1 MYFKKTENANEGK
14 DRLVLLIS
22 TIIGYFAVFTL
33 KKADIINSYI
43 GAIVLIFLYMYLDF
57 NITNIFFTSK
67 RTTFKIYIFMVLE
80 IMHFFMMAFTL
91 KNIFVYFV
99 GLGILTYLITIDEGK
114 VELKKIYQFVGLY
127 TLIKVIFILTWIIYR
142 G

>member
-1 MYFKKTENANEGK
+1 MYFKKIENANEGK

-43 GAIVLIFLYMYLDF
+43 GAIILIFLYMYLDF

-114 VELKKIYQFVGLY
+114 VELKKIYQFIGLY
-127 TLIKVIFILTWIIYR
+127 TLIKVIFVLTWIIF
-142 G
+142 

>member
-22 TIIGYFAVFTL
+22 TIIGYFAVFAL

-57 NITNIFFTSK
+57 NITNIYFTSK

-127 TLIKVIFILTWIIYR
+127 TLIKVIFVLTWIIF
-142 G
+142 

>member
-33 KKADIINSYI
+33 KKADVINSYI

-114 VELKKIYQFVGLY
+114 VEQKKIYQFIGLY
-127 TLIKVIFILTWIIYR
+127 TLIKVIFVLTWIIF
-142 G
+142 

>member
-1 MYFKKTENANEGK
+1 MYFKKTENASEGK

-33 KKADIINSYI
+33 KKADVINSYI

-57 NITNIFFTSK
+57 NITNIYFTSK

-127 TLIKVIFILTWIIYR
+127 TLIKVIFVLTWIVF
-142 G
+142 

>member
-1 MYFKKTENANEGK
+1 MYFKKTENASEGK
-14 DRLVLLIS
+14 DMLVLLIS

-33 KKADIINSYI
+33 KKADVINSYI

-127 TLIKVIFILTWIIYR
+127 TLIKVIFVLTWIVF
-142 G
+142 

>member
-1 MYFKKTENANEGK
+1 MYFKKTENVSEGK

-22 TIIGYFAVFTL
+22 TIIGYFAVFVL

-80 IMHFFMMAFTL
+80 IMHFFMMAFSL

-114 VELKKIYQFVGLY
+114 VEQKKIYQFIGLY
-127 TLIKVIFILTWIIYR
+127 TLIKVIFVLTWIIF
-142 G
+142 

>member
-1 MYFKKTENANEGK
+1 MYFKKTENASEGK

-33 KKADIINSYI
+33 KKADVINSYI

-67 RTTFKIYIFMVLE
+67 RTTFKIYIFMILE
-80 IMHFFMMAFTL
+80 IMHFFMMAFSL
-91 KNIFVYFV
+91 RNIFIYFL
-99 GLGILTYLITIDEGK
+99 GLGILTYLIITDEGK
-114 VELKKIYQFVGLY
+114 TETNKIYQFIGIY
-127 TLIKVIFILTWIIYR
+127 TLIKVIFALTWIFF
-142 G
+142 

>member
-1 MYFKKTENANEGK
+1 MYFKKIENANEGK

-33 KKADIINSYI
+33 KADIINSYI

-114 VELKKIYQFVGLY
+114 VELKKIYQFIGLY
-127 TLIKVIFILTWIIYR
+127 TLIKVIFVLTWIIF
-142 G
+142 

>member
-1 MYFKKTENANEGK
+1 MYFKKIENANEGK

-43 GAIVLIFLYMYLDF
+43 GAIVLIFIYMYLDF

-127 TLIKVIFILTWIIYR
+127 TLIKVIFVLTWIVF
-142 G
+142 

>member
-1 MYFKKTENANEGK
+1 MYLKKTENASEGK

-22 TIIGYFAVFTL
+22 TIIGYFAVFAL

-127 TLIKVIFILTWIIYR
+127 TLIKVIFVLTWIVF
-142 G
+142 

>member
-22 TIIGYFAVFTL
+22 TIIGYFAVFAL

-91 KNIFVYFV
+91 KNIFVYFL

-127 TLIKVIFILTWIIYR
+127 TLIEVIFVLTWIVF
-142 G
+142 

>member
-22 TIIGYFAVFTL
+22 TIIGYFAVFAL

-114 VELKKIYQFVGLY
+114 VELKKIYQFIGLY
-127 TLIKVIFILTWIIYR
+127 TLIKVIFVLTWIIF
-142 G
+142 

>member
-1 MYFKKTENANEGK
+1 MYLKKTENASEGK

-22 TIIGYFAVFTL
+22 TIIGYFAVFAL

-43 GAIVLIFLYMYLDF
+43 GAIILIFLYMYLDF

-127 TLIKVIFILTWIIYR
+127 TLIKVIFVLTWIVF
-142 G
+142 

>member
-1 MYFKKTENANEGK
+1 MYFKKTENASEGK
-14 DRLVLLIS
+14 YRLVLLIS

-33 KKADIINSYI
+33 KKADVINSYI

-127 TLIKVIFILTWIIYR
+127 TLIKVIFVLTWIVF
-142 G
+142 

>member
-1 MYFKKTENANEGK
+1 MYFKKTENVSEGK

-22 TIIGYFAVFTL
+22 TIIGYFAVFAL

-43 GAIVLIFLYMYLDF
+43 GAIILIFLYMYLDF

-91 KNIFVYFV
+91 KNIFVYFI

-114 VELKKIYQFVGLY
+114 VELKKIYQFIGLY
-127 TLIKVIFILTWIIYR
+127 TLIKAIFILTWIIYR

>member
-1 MYFKKTENANEGK
+1 MYFKKIENANEGK

-33 KKADIINSYI
+33 KKADVINSYI

-114 VELKKIYQFVGLY
+114 VELKKIYQFIGLY
-127 TLIKVIFILTWIIYR
+127 TLIKVIFVLTWIIF
-142 G
+142 

>member
-1 MYFKKTENANEGK
+1 MYFKKIENASEGK

-22 TIIGYFAVFTL
+22 TIIGYFAVFAL
-33 KKADIINSYI
+33 KKADVINSYI
-43 GAIVLIFLYMYLDF
+43 GAIILIFLYMYLDF

-80 IMHFFMMAFTL
+80 IMHFFMMGFSL

-127 TLIKVIFILTWIIYR
+127 TLIKVIFVLTWIVF
-142 G
+142 

>member
-22 TIIGYFAVFTL
+22 TIIGYFAVFAL

-43 GAIVLIFLYMYLDF
+43 GAIILIFLYMYLDF

-80 IMHFFMMAFTL
+80 IMHFFMMGFSL

>member
-33 KKADIINSYI
+33 KKADVINSYI

-91 KNIFVYFV
+91 KNIFVYFL

-114 VELKKIYQFVGLY
+114 VELKKIYQFIGLY

>member
-33 KKADIINSYI
+33 KKADVINSYI

-80 IMHFFMMAFTL
+80 IMHFFMMAFSL
-91 KNIFVYFV
+91 KNIFVYFL

-114 VELKKIYQFVGLY
+114 VELKKIYQFIGLY
-127 TLIKVIFILTWIIYR
+127 TLIKVIFVLTWIIF
-142 G
+142 

>member
-1 MYFKKTENANEGK
+1 MYFKKIENANEGK

-114 VELKKIYQFVGLY
+114 VELKKIYQFIGLY
-127 TLIKVIFILTWIIYR
+127 TLIKAIFILTWIIYR

>member
-1 MYFKKTENANEGK
+1 
-14 DRLVLLIS
+14 
-22 TIIGYFAVFTL
+22 
-33 KKADIINSYI
+33 
-43 GAIVLIFLYMYLDF
+43 MYLDF

-114 VELKKIYQFVGLY
+114 VELKKIYQFIGLY
-127 TLIKVIFILTWIIYR
+127 TLIKVIFVLTWIIF
-142 G
+142 

>member
-1 MYFKKTENANEGK
+1 MYFKKIENANEGK

-22 TIIGYFAVFTL
+22 TIIGYFAVFSL

-114 VELKKIYQFVGLY
+114 VELKKIYQFIGLY
-127 TLIKVIFILTWIIYR
+127 TLIKVIFVLTWIIF
-142 G
+142 

>member
-1 MYFKKTENANEGK
+1 MYFKKTENASEGK

-33 KKADIINSYI
+33 KKADVINSYI

-57 NITNIFFTSK
+57 NVTNIFFTSK

-80 IMHFFMMAFTL
+80 IMHFFMMAFSL
-91 KNIFVYFV
+91 KNIFVYFL

-127 TLIKVIFILTWIIYR
+127 TLIKVIFVLTWIVF
-142 G
+142 

>member
-22 TIIGYFAVFTL
+22 TIIGYFAVFAL

-43 GAIVLIFLYMYLDF
+43 GAIILIFLYMYLDF

-80 IMHFFMMAFTL
+80 IMHFFMMGFSL

-114 VELKKIYQFVGLY
+114 VELKKIYQFIGLY

>member
-1 MYFKKTENANEGK
+1 MYFKKIENANEGK

-57 NITNIFFTSK
+57 NITNIYFTSK
-67 RTTFKIYIFMVLE
+67 RTTFKIYIFMILE
-80 IMHFFMMAFTL
+80 IMHFFMMAFNL

-114 VELKKIYQFVGLY
+114 VELKKIYQFIGLY
-127 TLIKVIFILTWIIYR
+127 TLIKVIFVLTWIIF
-142 G
+142 

>member
-22 TIIGYFAVFTL
+22 TIIGYFAVFAL
-33 KKADIINSYI
+33 KKADVVNSYI

-114 VELKKIYQFVGLY
+114 VEQKKIYQFIGLY
-127 TLIKVIFILTWIIYR
+127 TLIKVIFVLTWIIF
-142 G
+142 

>member
-1 MYFKKTENANEGK
+1 MYFKKTENVSEGK

-33 KKADIINSYI
+33 KKADVINSYI

-127 TLIKVIFILTWIIYR
+127 TLIKVIFVLTWIVF
-142 G
+142 

>member
-1 MYFKKTENANEGK
+1 MYFKKTENASEGK

-33 KKADIINSYI
+33 KKADVINSYI

-91 KNIFVYFV
+91 KNIFVYFL

-127 TLIKVIFILTWIIYR
+127 TLIKVIFVLTWIVF
-142 G
+142 

>member
-1 MYFKKTENANEGK
+1 MYFKKTENASEGK

-114 VELKKIYQFVGLY
+114 VELKKIYQFIGLY
-127 TLIKVIFILTWIIYR
+127 TLIKVIFVLTWIVF
-142 G
+142 

>member
-22 TIIGYFAVFTL
+22 TIIGYFAVFAL

-80 IMHFFMMAFTL
+80 IMHFFMMAFNL

-114 VELKKIYQFVGLY
+114 VEQKKIYQFIGLY
-127 TLIKVIFILTWIIYR
+127 TLIKVIFVLTWIIF
-142 G
+142 

>member
-1 MYFKKTENANEGK
+1 MYFKKIENANEGK

-33 KKADIINSYI
+33 KKADVINSYI

-114 VELKKIYQFVGLY
+114 VELKKIYQFIGLY
-127 TLIKVIFILTWIIYR
+127 TLIKVIFVLTWIVF
-142 G
+142 